1 MAEELRGAPVA
12 RALTEEQAART
23 EQLKGA
29 GIEPCLAF
37 VRVGERPDDISYQ
50 HAAEKRC
57 AKAGIETKLF
67 ALPEDV
73 TQDEVEAT
81 IRSINEDSSIHGC
94 LMFRPLPKTLDE
106 KAAAAAL
113 DPAKDVDG
121 ITEGSLYGVFSGSRV
136 GFAPCTAAAVVAML
150 DHYGAALDGAKVTVV
165 GRSLVVGRPLASLLL
180 GRNATV
186 TLCHSH
192 TKDLFAETCAADI
205 VVACVGRP
213 QMLTAD
219 AFRPGQTVIDV
230 GMNYLSSEGRFVG
243 DVAEEAKEAV
253 GALTPVPGGVG
264 AVTCAILAEHTIE
277 AAERAKAE
285 A

>member
-121 ITEGSLYGVFSGSRV
+121 ITEGSLYGVFSGSRT

-192 TKDLFAETCAADI
+192 TKDLFAETRAADI

-230 GMNYLSSEGRFVG
+230 GMNYLPSEGRFVG
-243 DVAEEAKEAV
+243 DVAEEAKEVA

>member
-23 EQLKGA
+23 EKLKSE
-29 GIEPCLAF
+29 GIVPCLAF
-37 VRVGERPDDISYQ
+37 VRVGERADDVSYQ

-67 ALPEDV
+67 ALPENV
-73 TQDEVEAT
+73 TQEELEGVLS
-81 IRSINEDSSIHGC
+81 RINEDRAIHGC
-94 LMFRPLPKTLDE
+94 LMFRPLSKALDE
-106 KAAAAAL
+106 EAAASIL

-121 ITEGSLYGVFSGSRV
+121 ITQGSLYGVFAGRKV

-150 DHYGAALDGAKVTVV
+150 DHYEVPLDGAKVTVV
-165 GRSLVVGRPLASLLL
+165 GRSLVVGRPLAALLVN
-180 GRNATV
+180 RNATV

-192 TKDLFAETCAADI
+192 TKDLFAETRTADI

-213 QMLTAD
+213 EMLAKD

-230 GMNYLSSEGRFVG
+230 GMNYVSGHFVG
-243 DVAEEAKEAV
+243 DVAAETGEV
-253 GALTPVPGGVG
+253 VRALTPVPGGVG

-277 AAERAKAE
+277 AAERAKANV
-285 A
+285 